1 MFGEPGHPALERV
14 AMEVG
19 KARNCDAGDM
29 VGPGGSAAS
38 GDRDND
44 PIDHR
49 NPNVPGPAGRQESV
63 IEKELAPQIAFSTLA
78 GFAAASDC
86 STIGGVAQIS
96 IEF

>member
-1 MFGEPGHPALERV
+1 MFGKPGHPALERV

-19 KARNCDAGDM
+19 KARNRDAGDM
-29 VGPGGSAAS
+29 VGPGRSAAL

-49 NPNVPGPAGRQESV
+49 NPNVSRPAGRQESV
-63 IEKELAPQIAFSTLA
+63 IEKELAPQIAFSALV
-78 GFAAASDC
+78 GFVAASC